1 MTPLTEGGGM
11 TISSSSMH
19 EGLRRMKLAQKV
31 LKVSQSI
38 GCVEKNGLN
47 AHFKFKYQAW
57 DDVLP
62 AVRNACVE
70 HGVQITPTVKSVTHD
85 GQHVLV
91 EMAFTVRDTES
102 DQRDEFVWFGES
114 KGNDD
119 KGIQKAI
126 TSCTKYALLKYLM
139 IPIVDDTDTDADG
152 PAKPAAK
159 AAAPTKVTLEDA
171 RTVMRNTVKAN
182 WQEMGG
188 TNAQFTQLRELAVAK
203 GADIFELVHAALAD
217 GCEIIDDIEAFVH
230 EVLAK
235 K

>member
-1 MTPLTEGGGM
+1 MTKQLT
-11 TISSSSMH
+11 
-19 EGLRRMKLAQKV
+19 LAAKV
-31 LKVSQSI
+31 LAVSRSI
-38 GCVEKNGLN
+38 GAVEKNGLN
-47 AHFKFKYQAW
+47 QHFKFKFQAW

-102 DQRDEFVWFGES
+102 DQRDEFTWFGES

-159 AAAPTKVTLEDA
+159 PTPTKVTVEDA
-171 RTVMRNTVKAN
+171 RTVMRNSVKTR

-188 TNAQFTQLRELAVAK
+188 TNNQFTQLRELAVAK
-203 GADIFELVHAALAD
+203 GQDVFELVHAALAD
-217 GCEIIDDIEAFVH
+217 GCPGIEDIEAFVH

>member
-1 MTPLTEGGGM
+1 MTKPLT
-11 TISSSSMH
+11 
-19 EGLRRMKLAQKV
+19 LAAKV
-31 LKVSQSI
+31 LAVSRSI
-38 GCVEKNGLN
+38 GAVEKNGLN
-47 AHFKFKYQAW
+47 QHFKFKFQAW

-70 HGVQITPTVKSVTHD
+70 HGVQITPTVRSVTHD

-152 PAKPAAK
+152 PAKAAAK
-159 AAAPTKVTLEDA
+159 PAAPTKVTLEDA

-188 TNAQFTQLRELAVAK
+188 TNSQFTQLRELAVAK

-217 GCEIIDDIEAFVH
+217 GCPGIEDIEAFVH
-230 EVLAK
+230 EVLTK

>member
-1 MTPLTEGGGM
+1 MTKQLT
-11 TISSSSMH
+11 
-19 EGLRRMKLAQKV
+19 LAAKV
-31 LKVSQSI
+31 LAVSRSI
-38 GCVEKNGLN
+38 GAVEKNGLN
-47 AHFKFKYQAW
+47 QHFKFKFQAW

-70 HGVQITPTVKSVTHD
+70 HGVQITPTVNRVTHD

-102 DQRDEFVWFGES
+102 DQRDEFTWFGES

-159 AAAPTKVTLEDA
+159 PAAPTKVTVEDA
-171 RTVMRNTVKAN
+171 RAVMRNSVKFN
-182 WQEMGG
+182 WQDMGG
-188 TNAQFTQLRELAVAK
+188 TNAQFTQLRELAVAR
-203 GADIFELVHAALAD
+203 GADVFELVHAALAD
-217 GCEIIDDIEAFVH
+217 GCPGIEDIEAFVH

>member
-1 MTPLTEGGGM
+1 MTKPLT
-11 TISSSSMH
+11 
-19 EGLRRMKLAQKV
+19 LAAKV
-31 LKVSQSI
+31 LAVSRSI
-38 GCVEKNGLN
+38 GAVEKNGLN
-47 AHFKFKYQAW
+47 QHFKFKFQAW

-70 HGVQITPTVKSVTHD
+70 HGVQITPTVRNVTHD

-102 DQRDEFVWFGES
+102 DQHDEFTWFGES

-159 AAAPTKVTLEDA
+159 PAAPTKVTVEDA
-171 RTVMRNTVKAN
+171 RTVMRNSVKFN
-182 WQEMGG
+182 WQDMGG
-188 TNAQFTQLRELAVAK
+188 TNAQFTQLRDMATAK
-203 GADIFELVHAALAD
+203 GQDVFELVHAALMD
-217 GCEIIDDIEAFVH
+217 GCMDIEEFQAFVH
-230 EVLAK
+230 EVLTK

>member
-1 MTPLTEGGGM
+1 MTKPLT
-11 TISSSSMH
+11 
-19 EGLRRMKLAQKV
+19 LAAKV
-31 LKVSQSI
+31 LAVSRSI
-38 GCVEKNGLN
+38 GAVEKNGLN
-47 AHFKFKYQAW
+47 QHFKFKFQAW

-70 HGVQITPTVKSVTHD
+70 HGVQITPTVNRVTHD

-91 EMAFTVRDTES
+91 EMAFSVRDTES
-102 DQRDEFVWFGES
+102 DQRDEFTWFGES

-152 PAKPAAK
+152 PAKPAA
-159 AAAPTKVTLEDA
+159 PTKVTVEDA
-171 RTVMRNTVKAN
+171 RTVMRNSVKKC

-188 TNAQFTQLRELAVAK
+188 TNGQFTQLRELAIAK
-203 GADIFELVHAALAD
+203 DADIFDLVYAAMAD
-217 GCEIIDDIEAFVH
+217 ECESIEEIQAFVH
-230 EVLAK
+230 EVLTK

>member
-1 MTPLTEGGGM
+1 MTKPLT
-11 TISSSSMH
+11 
-19 EGLRRMKLAQKV
+19 LAAKV
-31 LKVSQSI
+31 LAVSRSI
-38 GCVEKNGLN
+38 GAVEKNGLN
-47 AHFKFKYQAW
+47 QHFKFKFQAW

-70 HGVQITPTVKSVTHD
+70 HGVQITPTVNRVTHD

-102 DQRDEFVWFGES
+102 DQRDEFVWYGES

-159 AAAPTKVTLEDA
+159 PAPAPTKVTVEDA
-171 RTVMRNTVKAN
+171 RTVMRNSVKSH

-188 TNAQFTQLRELAVAK
+188 TNSQFTVLRELAVSK
-203 GADIFELVHAALAD
+203 GADVFELVHAALAD
-217 GCEIIDDIEAFVH
+217 GCMDIEEIQAFVH
-230 EVLAK
+230 EVLTK

>member
-1 MTPLTEGGGM
+1 MTKQLT
-11 TISSSSMH
+11 
-19 EGLRRMKLAQKV
+19 LAAKV
-31 LKVSQSI
+31 LAVSRSI
-38 GCVEKNGLN
+38 GAVEKNGLN
-47 AHFKFKYQAW
+47 QHFKFKFQAW

-70 HGVQITPTVKSVTHD
+70 HGVQITPTVKSVRHD

-102 DQRDEFVWFGES
+102 DQHDEFVWFGES

-159 AAAPTKVTLEDA
+159 PAPAPTKVTVEDA
-171 RTVMRNTVKAN
+171 RTVMRNSVKSH

-203 GADIFELVHAALAD
+203 NADIFELVHAALAD
-217 GCEIIDDIEAFVH
+217 GCPGIEDIQAFVH

>member
-1 MTPLTEGGGM
+1 MTKQLT
-11 TISSSSMH
+11 
-19 EGLRRMKLAQKV
+19 LAAKV
-31 LKVSQSI
+31 LAVSRSI
-38 GCVEKNGLN
+38 GAVEKNGLN
-47 AHFKFKYQAW
+47 QHFKFKYQAW

-70 HGVQITPTVKSVTHD
+70 HGVQITPTVKSVQITPTVKSEKHD

-159 AAAPTKVTLEDA
+159 APAPTKVTLEDA
-171 RTVMRNTVKAN
+171 RTVMRNTVKSN

-188 TNAQFTQLRELAVAK
+188 TNSQFTQLRELAVAK
-203 GADIFELVHAALAD
+203 GQDVFELVHAALANPNL
-217 GCEIIDDIEAFVH
+217 ESIEDIEVFVH
-230 EVLAK
+230 EVLARK
-235 K
+235 

>member
-1 MTPLTEGGGM
+1 MTKPLT
-11 TISSSSMH
+11 
-19 EGLRRMKLAQKV
+19 LAAKV
-31 LKVSQSI
+31 LAVSRSI
-38 GCVEKNGLN
+38 GAVEKNGLN
-47 AHFKFKYQAW
+47 QHFKFKFQAW

-70 HGVQITPTVKSVTHD
+70 HGVQITPTVNRVTHD

-102 DQRDEFVWFGES
+102 DQHDEFTWFGES

-159 AAAPTKVTLEDA
+159 PASPTKVTLEDA

-203 GADIFELVHAALAD
+203 GADVFELVHAALAD

>member
-1 MTPLTEGGGM
+1 MTKPLT
-11 TISSSSMH
+11 
-19 EGLRRMKLAQKV
+19 LAAKV
-31 LKVSQSI
+31 LAVSRSI
-38 GCVEKNGLN
+38 GAVEKNGLN
-47 AHFKFKYQAW
+47 QHFKFKFQAW

-70 HGVQITPTVKSVTHD
+70 HGVQITPTVNRVTHD

-91 EMAFTVRDTES
+91 EMAFSVRDTES
-102 DQRDEFVWFGES
+102 DQRDEFTWFGES

-159 AAAPTKVTLEDA
+159 PAAPTKVTVEDA
-171 RTVMRNTVKAN
+171 RTVMRNSVKKC

-188 TNAQFTQLRELAVAK
+188 TNGQFTQLRELAIAK
-203 GADIFELVHAALAD
+203 DADIFDLVYAAMAD
-217 GCEIIDDIEAFVH
+217 ECESIEEIQAFVH
-230 EVLAK
+230 EVLTK

>member
-1 MTPLTEGGGM
+1 M

-19 EGLRRMKLAQKV
+19 EGLRRLTLAAKV
-31 LKVSQSI
+31 LAVSRSI
-38 GCVEKNGLN
+38 GAVEKNGLN
-47 AHFKFKYQAW
+47 QHFKFKFQAW

-70 HGVQITPTVKSVTHD
+70 HGVQITPTVRNVTHD

-102 DQRDEFVWFGES
+102 DQRDEFTWFGES

-139 IPIVDDTDTDADG
+139 IPIVDDTDTDAYG

-159 AAAPTKVTLEDA
+159 PPAPTKVTLEDA
-171 RTVMRNTVKAN
+171 RTVMRNTVKSN

-188 TNAQFTQLRELAVAK
+188 TNSQFTQLRELAVAK
-203 GADIFELVHAALAD
+203 NADIFELLHHALAE
-217 GCEIIDDIEAFVH
+217 GCLGIEEIEAFVH

>member
-1 MTPLTEGGGM
+1 MTKQLT
-11 TISSSSMH
+11 
-19 EGLRRMKLAQKV
+19 LAAKV
-31 LKVSQSI
+31 LAVSRSI
-38 GCVEKNGLN
+38 GAVEKNGLN
-47 AHFKFKYQAW
+47 QHFKFKFQAW

-159 AAAPTKVTLEDA
+159 AAAPTKVTVEDA
-171 RTVMRNTVKAN
+171 RTVMRNSVKFN
-182 WQEMGG
+182 WQDMGG
-188 TNAQFTQLRELAVAK
+188 TNAQFTVLRELATAK
-203 GADIFELVHAALAD
+203 GADVFELVHAALAD
-217 GCEIIDDIEAFVH
+217 GCMDIEDIATFVH
-230 EVLAK
+230 EVLSRK
-235 K
+235 

>member
-1 MTPLTEGGGM
+1 MRHSGGVEMTK
-11 TISSSSMH
+11 SQS
-19 EGLRRMKLAQKV
+19 LAAKV
-31 LKVSQSI
+31 LAVSRSI
-38 GCVEKNGLN
+38 GAVEKNGLN

-70 HGVQITPTVKSVTHD
+70 NGVQITPTVNRVTHD

-102 DQRDEFVWFGES
+102 DQIDVFVWYGES

-139 IPIVDDTDTDADG
+139 IPIVDDTDTDAHG
-152 PAKPAAK
+152 PVKPAAK
-159 AAAPTKVTLEDA
+159 PTEVTVEDA
-171 RTVMRNTVKAN
+171 RAVLRKKVQAD
-182 WQEMGG
+182 WQEIGG
-188 TNAQFTQLRELAVAK
+188 TAQEFADLKSITPKRLNVFDLVNAAINDEGCTTVDDVRLYVEEVWRRE
-203 GADIFELVHAALAD
+203 D
-217 GCEIIDDIEAFVH
+217 
-230 EVLAK
+230 
-235 K
+235 

>member
-1 MTPLTEGGGM
+1 MTKPL
-11 TISSSSMH
+11 S
-19 EGLRRMKLAQKV
+19 LAAKV
-31 LKVSQSI
+31 LAVSRSI
-38 GCVEKNGLN
+38 GAVEKNGLN

-70 HGVQITPTVKSVTHD
+70 HGVQITPSISSCTHD

-91 EMAFTVRDTES
+91 QMTFTVKDADTGET
-102 DQRDEFVWFGES
+102 DQFCWYGEA

-139 IPIVDDTDTDADG
+139 IPIVDDTDTDAHG
-152 PAKPAAK
+152 PAKPAAAK
-159 AAAPTKVTLEDA
+159 APAPTKVTVEDA
-171 RTVMRNTVKAN
+171 RAVMRNSVKVC

-188 TNAQFTQLRELAVAK
+188 TNGQFTQLRELAVAK
-203 GADIFELVHAALAD
+203 GQDVFELVYAAMAD
-217 GCEIIDDIEAFVH
+217 ECESIEEIQAFVH

>member
-1 MTPLTEGGGM
+1 MTKPLT
-11 TISSSSMH
+11 
-19 EGLRRMKLAQKV
+19 LAAKV
-31 LKVSQSI
+31 LAVSRSI
-38 GCVEKNGLN
+38 GAVEKNGLN
-47 AHFKFKYQAW
+47 QHFKFRYQAW
-57 DDVLP
+57 DDVLL

-70 HGVQITPTVKSVTHD
+70 HGVQITPNLLNYIKHD
-85 GQHVLV
+85 AQHVVV
-91 EMAFTVRDTES
+91 EMKFTVRDAES
-102 DQRDEFVWFGES
+102 DQQDEFVWFGEA

-159 AAAPTKVTLEDA
+159 PPAPTKVTVEDA
-171 RTVMRNTVKAN
+171 RAVMRNSVKSR

-188 TNAQFTQLRELAVAK
+188 TNNQFTVLRELAVSK
-203 GADIFELVHAALAD
+203 GADVFELVHAALAD
-217 GCEIIDDIEAFVH
+217 GCMDIEEIQAFVH
-230 EVLAK
+230 EVLTK

>member
-1 MTPLTEGGGM
+1 MTKPLT
-11 TISSSSMH
+11 
-19 EGLRRMKLAQKV
+19 LAAKV
-31 LKVSQSI
+31 LAVSRSI
-38 GCVEKNGLN
+38 GAVEKNGLN
-47 AHFKFKYQAW
+47 QHFKFKFQAW

-159 AAAPTKVTLEDA
+159 PAPAPAPTKVTVEDA
-171 RTVMRNTVKAN
+171 RTVMRNSVKTR

-188 TNAQFTQLRELAVAK
+188 TNNQFTQLRELAVAK
-203 GADIFELVHAALAD
+203 GQDVFELVHAALAD
-217 GCEIIDDIEAFVH
+217 GCPGIEDIEAFVH

>member
-1 MTPLTEGGGM
+1 MTKPLT
-11 TISSSSMH
+11 
-19 EGLRRMKLAQKV
+19 LAAKV
-31 LKVSQSI
+31 LAVSRSI
-38 GCVEKNGLN
+38 GAVEKNGLN
-47 AHFKFKYQAW
+47 QHFKFKFQAW

-70 HGVQITPTVKSVTHD
+70 HGVQITPTVRNVKQD

-102 DQRDEFVWFGES
+102 DQRDEFTWFGES

-152 PAKPAAK
+152 SAKP
-159 AAAPTKVTLEDA
+159 AAPTKVTLEDA
-171 RTVMRNTVKAN
+171 RTVMRNSVKLR

-188 TNAQFTQLRELAVAK
+188 TNGQFTVLRELATAK
-203 GADIFELVHAALAD
+203 GQDVFELVDAALAD
-217 GCEIIDDIEAFVH
+217 GCPGIEDIATFVH
-230 EVLAK
+230 EVLSRK
-235 K
+235 

>member
-1 MTPLTEGGGM
+1 MTKPLT
-11 TISSSSMH
+11 
-19 EGLRRMKLAQKV
+19 LAAKV
-31 LKVSQSI
+31 LAVSRSI
-38 GCVEKNGLN
+38 GAVEKNGLN
-47 AHFKFKYQAW
+47 QHFKFKFQAW

-70 HGVQITPTVKSVTHD
+70 HGVQITPTVNRVTHD

-91 EMAFTVRDTES
+91 EMAFSVRDTES

-159 AAAPTKVTLEDA
+159 AAAPTKVTVEDA
-171 RTVMRNTVKAN
+171 RTVMRNSVKFN
-182 WQEMGG
+182 WQDMGG
-188 TNAQFTQLRELAVAK
+188 TNAQFTVLRELATAK
-203 GADIFELVHAALAD
+203 GADVFELVHAALAD
-217 GCEIIDDIEAFVH
+217 GCMDIEDIATFVH
-230 EVLAK
+230 EVLSRK
-235 K
+235 

>member
-1 MTPLTEGGGM
+1 MTKPLT
-11 TISSSSMH
+11 
-19 EGLRRMKLAQKV
+19 LAAKV
-31 LKVSQSI
+31 LAVSRSI
-38 GCVEKNGLN
+38 GAVEKNGLN
-47 AHFKFKYQAW
+47 QHFKFKFQAW

-70 HGVQITPTVKSVTHD
+70 HGVQITPTVKSVKQD

-159 AAAPTKVTLEDA
+159 PAPAPTKVTLEDA

-182 WQEMGG
+182 WKEMGG

>member
-1 MTPLTEGGGM
+1 MTKPQ
-11 TISSSSMH
+11 S
-19 EGLRRMKLAQKV
+19 LAAKV
-31 LKVSQSI
+31 LAVSRSI
-38 GCVEKNGLN
+38 GAVEKNGLN

-70 HGVQITPTVKSVTHD
+70 HGVQITPSISSCTHD

-91 EMAFTVRDTES
+91 QMTFTVKDSDTGES
-102 DQRDEFVWFGES
+102 DQFCWFGEA

-119 KGIQKAI
+119 KGIQKAV

-139 IPIVDDTDTDADG
+139 IPIVDDTDTDAHG

-159 AAAPTKVTLEDA
+159 APAPTKVTVEDA
-171 RTVMRNTVKAN
+171 RAVMRNSVKSH

-188 TNAQFTQLRELAVAK
+188 TNGQFTQLRELAVAK
-203 GADIFELVHAALAD
+203 GQDVFELVHAALAD
-217 GCEIIDDIEAFVH
+217 GCPGIEDIEAFVH

>member
-1 MTPLTEGGGM
+1 MTKPLT
-11 TISSSSMH
+11 
-19 EGLRRMKLAQKV
+19 LAAKV
-31 LKVSQSI
+31 LAVSRSI
-38 GCVEKNGLN
+38 GAVEKNGLN
-47 AHFKFKYQAW
+47 QHFKFKFQAW

-70 HGVQITPTVKSVTHD
+70 HGVQITPTVRNVRHD

-102 DQRDEFVWFGES
+102 DQRDEFTWFGES

-159 AAAPTKVTLEDA
+159 PAPAPTKVTLEDA

>member
-1 MTPLTEGGGM
+1 MTKPLT
-11 TISSSSMH
+11 
-19 EGLRRMKLAQKV
+19 LAAKV
-31 LKVSQSI
+31 LAVSRSI
-38 GCVEKNGLN
+38 GAVEKNGLN
-47 AHFKFKYQAW
+47 QHFKFKFQAW

-70 HGVQITPTVKSVTHD
+70 HGVQITPTVRNVTHD

-102 DQRDEFVWFGES
+102 DQRDEFTWFGES

-159 AAAPTKVTLEDA
+159 LGPGPTKVTVEDA
-171 RTVMRNTVKAN
+171 RTVMRNSVKIH

-188 TNAQFTQLRELAVAK
+188 TNGQFTQLRELAVAK
-203 GADIFELVHAALAD
+203 GADIFELVHAALAEPPSESIE
-217 GCEIIDDIEAFVH
+217 EIQAFVH
-230 EVLAK
+230 EVLTK

>member
-1 MTPLTEGGGM
+1 MNKPLT
-11 TISSSSMH
+11 
-19 EGLRRMKLAQKV
+19 LAAKV
-31 LKVSQSI
+31 LAVSRSI
-38 GCVEKNGLN
+38 GAVEKNGLN
-47 AHFKFKYQAW
+47 QHFKFKYQAW

-70 HGVQITPTVKSVTHD
+70 HGVQITPTVKSVQITPTVKSEKQD

-159 AAAPTKVTLEDA
+159 PSPAPTKVTVEDA
-171 RTVMRNTVKAN
+171 RAVMRNSVKSR

>member
-1 MTPLTEGGGM
+1 MTKPLT
-11 TISSSSMH
+11 
-19 EGLRRMKLAQKV
+19 LAAKV
-31 LKVSQSI
+31 LAVSRSI
-38 GCVEKNGLN
+38 GAVEKNGLN
-47 AHFKFKYQAW
+47 QHFKFKFQAW

-70 HGVQITPTVKSVTHD
+70 HGVQITPTVRNVTHD

-102 DQRDEFVWFGES
+102 EQRDEFVWFGES

-159 AAAPTKVTLEDA
+159 PTPAPTKVTVEDA
-171 RTVMRNTVKAN
+171 RTVMRNSVKTR

-188 TNAQFTQLRELAVAK
+188 TNGQFTQLRELAVAK
-203 GADIFELVHAALAD
+203 GQDIFELVHAALAD
-217 GCEIIDDIEAFVH
+217 GCPGIEDIEAFVH

>member
-1 MTPLTEGGGM
+1 MTKPLT
-11 TISSSSMH
+11 
-19 EGLRRMKLAQKV
+19 LAAKV
-31 LKVSQSI
+31 LAVSRSI
-38 GCVEKNGLN
+38 GAVEKNGLN
-47 AHFKFKYQAW
+47 QHFKFKFQAW

-70 HGVQITPTVKSVTHD
+70 HGVQITPTVNRVTHD

-139 IPIVDDTDTDADG
+139 IPILDDTDTDADG
-152 PAKPAAK
+152 PAKPAA
-159 AAAPTKVTLEDA
+159 PTKVTVDDA
-171 RTVMRNTVKAN
+171 RTVMRNSVKTH

-203 GADIFELVHAALAD
+203 GQDIFELVHAALAD
-217 GCEIIDDIEAFVH
+217 GCPGIEDIEAFVH

>member
-1 MTPLTEGGGM
+1 MTKPL
-11 TISSSSMH
+11 S
-19 EGLRRMKLAQKV
+19 LAAKV
-31 LKVSQSI
+31 LAVSRSI
-38 GCVEKNGLN
+38 GAVEKNGLN
-47 AHFKFKYQAW
+47 QHFKFKFQAW

-70 HGVQITPTVKSVTHD
+70 HGVQITPTVRNVTHD

-102 DQRDEFVWFGES
+102 DQHDEFTWFGES

-139 IPIVDDTDTDADG
+139 IPIIDDTDTDADG

-159 AAAPTKVTLEDA
+159 PAAKPTEVTVEDA
-171 RTVMRNTVKAN
+171 RAVLRKKVQAD
-182 WQEMGG
+182 WQEIGG
-188 TNAQFTQLRELAVAK
+188 TAQEFADLKSIVPKSLNIFDLVNAAINDE
-203 GADIFELVHAALAD
+203 
-217 GCEIIDDIEAFVH
+217 GCTTVDDVRLYVE
-230 EVLAK
+230 EVSRRQK
-235 K
+235 

>member
-1 MTPLTEGGGM
+1 MTKPLT
-11 TISSSSMH
+11 
-19 EGLRRMKLAQKV
+19 LAAKV
-31 LKVSQSI
+31 LAVSRSI
-38 GCVEKNGLN
+38 GAVEKNGLN
-47 AHFKFKYQAW
+47 QHFKFKYQAW

-70 HGVQITPTVKSVTHD
+70 HGVQITPTVKSVKQD

-102 DQRDEFVWFGES
+102 DQRDEFTWFGES

-139 IPIVDDTDTDADG
+139 IPILDDTDTDADG
-152 PAKPAAK
+152 PAKP
-159 AAAPTKVTLEDA
+159 AAPTKVTLEDA

-203 GADIFELVHAALAD
+203 GADVFELVHAALGD
-217 GCEIIDDIEAFVH
+217 GCMDIAEIQNFVF

>member
-1 MTPLTEGGGM
+1 MTKPL
-11 TISSSSMH
+11 S
-19 EGLRRMKLAQKV
+19 LAAKV
-31 LKVSQSI
+31 LAVSRSI
-38 GCVEKNGLN
+38 GAVEKNGLN

-70 HGVQITPTVKSVTHD
+70 HGVQITPSISSCTHD

-91 EMAFTVRDTES
+91 QMTFTVKDADTGET
-102 DQRDEFVWFGES
+102 DQFSWFGEA

-139 IPIVDDTDTDADG
+139 IPIIDDTDTDAHG

-159 AAAPTKVTLEDA
+159 PAAPTKVTVEDA
-171 RTVMRNTVKAN
+171 RTVMRNSVKKC

-203 GADIFELVHAALAD
+203 GQDVFDLVYAAMADE
-217 GCEIIDDIEAFVH
+217 CESIEEIQAFVH
-230 EVLAK
+230 EVIAK
-235 K
+235 Q

>member
-1 MTPLTEGGGM
+1 
-11 TISSSSMH
+11 
-19 EGLRRMKLAQKV
+19 
-31 LKVSQSI
+31 
-38 GCVEKNGLN
+38 
-47 AHFKFKYQAW
+47 
-57 DDVLP
+57 
-62 AVRNACVE
+62 
-70 HGVQITPTVKSVTHD
+70 
-85 GQHVLV
+85 
-91 EMAFTVRDTES
+91 
-102 DQRDEFVWFGES
+102 
-114 KGNDD
+114 
-119 KGIQKAI
+119 
-126 TSCTKYALLKYLM
+126 M

-159 AAAPTKVTLEDA
+159 PAAPTKVTLEDA

>member
-1 MTPLTEGGGM
+1 MTKPLT
-11 TISSSSMH
+11 
-19 EGLRRMKLAQKV
+19 LAAKV
-31 LKVSQSI
+31 LAVSRSI
-38 GCVEKNGLN
+38 GAVEKNGLN
-47 AHFKFKYQAW
+47 QHFKFKFQAW

-70 HGVQITPTVKSVTHD
+70 HAVQITPTVRNVKHD

-102 DQRDEFVWFGES
+102 DQRDEFTWFGES

-159 AAAPTKVTLEDA
+159 PAAPTKVTLEDA

-203 GADIFELVHAALAD
+203 GADVFELVHAALGD
-217 GCEIIDDIEAFVH
+217 GCMDIAEIQNFVF